1 MRKKILLVVI
11 VIASCL
17 LAIRD
22 YNNYFYGRSFIN
34 YHILPYGLT
43 PDHYKDHY
51 HIVNG
56 KKVYMERFD
65 LINEHSESTG
75 PGSSIPTAS
84 YNPSFVI
91 DTIKSYYF
99 NKDSIFV
106 FCVDE
111 ENKPHW
117 IIPYY
122 DDGYV
127 VFKEIKNVQM
137 ESLSKYRCVSNFYD
151 VNRGRFCVHF
161 FI

>member
-75 PGSSIPTAS
+75 PGSSIPTAY

-99 NKDSIFV
+99 NRDSIFV

-151 VNRGRFCVHF
+151 EKSPLKK
-161 FI
+161 

>member
-1 MRKKILLVVI
+1 MKKTIIISAIIVVI
-11 VIASCL
+11 LGLIL
-17 LAIRD
+17 MRD
-22 YNNYFYGRSFIN
+22 YNNYFYGRSLIN
-34 YHILPYGLT
+34 YHILPYELT
-43 PDHYKDHY
+43 PFHYKDRY

-56 KKVYMERFD
+56 KKVYMERFY
-65 LINEHSESTG
+65 LINEHSETTG
-75 PGSSIPTAS
+75 PGRSIPTAS

-99 NKDSIFV
+99 NRDSIFV

-151 VNRGRFCVHF
+151 EKSPLKK
-161 FI
+161 